1 MAPKHLNHPDP
12 VAFLSLIL
20 AGTLMAMSGL
30 SSAQQASG
38 ATSEKKVL
46 RVCQDPNNLPMSD
59 KEGNGYENKIA
70 ALFARK
76 LGWALEHDWY
86 PQRMGFLRNTLQA
99 KIPNTETY
107 KCDVVTGVSS
117 DFERGLATR
126 PYLSSTYAIAYVKNK
141 GLDAIQ
147 KPDDLLTLDK
157 AVRDRLRIGIFAGT
171 PAADW
176 LVKNGLMHQMV
187 PYQLQTADPD
197 QYPGQLIEQDLASG
211 KVDVAIAWGPIVG
224 YFARHA
230 AGGAAIQ
237 VVPFEPRADGIRY
250 GFSIAMGV
258 RYGQKALRDTLDD
271 LIVANQSEI
280 DTILDEY
287 GVPRSAPAT
296 ADKPK

>member
-1 MAPKHLNHPDP
+1 MAPKHLIHSCS
-12 VAFLSLIL
+12 AGLFSLLL
-20 AGTLMAMSGL
+20 ASCLLAMSAL
-30 SSAQQASG
+30 SYARD
-38 ATSEKKVL
+38 TSSTDDRKVL

-59 KEGNGYENKIA
+59 KDGNGYENKIA

-126 PYLSSTYAIAYVKNK
+126 PYLSSTYAMAYVKHK

-157 AVRDRLRIGIFAGT
+157 AVRDKLKIGIFAGT

-176 LVKNGLMHQMV
+176 LVKNGLTHQMV
-187 PYQLQTADPD
+187 PYRLQTADPD

-211 KVDVAIAWGPIVG
+211 KVDIAIAWGPIVG
-224 YFARHA
+224 YFAQHA
-230 AGGAAIQ
+230 AGGAPIQ
-237 VVPFEPRADGIRY
+237 VVAFEPRADGVRY

-258 RYGQKALRDTLDD
+258 RYGQTALRDQLNE
-271 LIVANQSEI
+271 LIAANQSEI
-280 DTILDEY
+280 DAILDDY
-287 GVPRSAPAT
+287 GVPRAAPAS
-296 ADKPK
+296 ADKPQ